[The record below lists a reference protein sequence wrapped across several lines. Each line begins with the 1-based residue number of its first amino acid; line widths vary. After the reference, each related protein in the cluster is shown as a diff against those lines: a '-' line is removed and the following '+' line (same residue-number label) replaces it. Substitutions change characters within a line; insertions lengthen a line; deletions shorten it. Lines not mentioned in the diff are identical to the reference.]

1 MSAIPRKLRQAAL
14 AARPLHA
21 GRRFR
26 LAGLALGVALAA
38 LAMTNAA
45 AAGNWTT
52 QNTLNPLG
60 AQGSSLQ
67 GVSCPSNKACAAVGY
82 FTSWSGAGLSLAEI
96 WDGTNWSGFEPPNP
110 VGAQGSTLQGVSC
123 SSATACTAVG
133 NYRGSGGNYLTLAE
147 RWNGAT
153 WTIQPTPNP
162 SGAPYNSLQ
171 GVSCPSATA
180 CTAVGF
186 YESSGGSYLTLAER
200 WNGAA
205 WTVQVTPNY
214 AVLVNNLNAV
224 SCSSPT
230 ACLAVGRTDGAGEQP
245 LAERWNDQGWTLER
259 PPAGPSNATSGQLDG
274 VSCTSAAACTAV
286 GAYTT
291 SAGQFTL
298 SELSTG
304 SSTWTIQP
312 TSNATGLN
320 YDQLSAVSCTSAT
333 ACTAVG
339 LYQNSS
345 STYLALAESWDG
357 AGWSVQP
364 TPTSGGGVSSQLNGV
379 SCSSGL
385 ACTAVG
391 LSQPSSGPALTL
403 GERYS

>member
-1 MSAIPRKLRQAAL
+1 
-14 AARPLHA
+14 
-21 GRRFR
+21 
-26 LAGLALGVALAA
+26 
-38 LAMTNAA
+38 
-45 AAGNWTT
+45 
-52 QNTLNPLG
+52 
-60 AQGSSLQ
+60 
-67 GVSCPSNKACAAVGY
+67 
-82 FTSWSGAGLSLAEI
+82 
-96 WDGTNWSGFEPPNP
+96 
-110 VGAQGSTLQGVSC
+110 VSC

-133 NYRGSGGNYLTLAE
+133 LYRDSGGNYLTLAE

-171 GVSCPSATA
+171 GISCPSTTA

-186 YESSGGSYLTLAER
+186 YENSSGKYLTLAER
-200 WNGAA
+200 WNGAT

-214 AVLVNNLNAV
+214 AGLVNSLDAV
-224 SCSSPT
+224 SCTST
-230 ACLAVGRTDGAGEQP
+230 ACLAVGRTDGGGEQP

-259 PPAGPSNATSGQLDG
+259 PPAGPGNATSGQLDG

-298 SELSTG
+298 SEFSTG

-312 TSNATGLN
+312 TPNPTGTN
-320 YDQLSAVSCTSAT
+320 YDQLSGVSCTSAT

-345 STYLALAESWDG
+345 STYLTLAESWDG
-357 AGWSVQP
+357 AGWSIQP
-364 TPTSGGGVSSQLNGV
+364 TPTSGGVVSSQLNGV
-379 SCSSGL
+379 SCSSVL

-391 LSQPSSGPALTL
+391 LSQPSAGPSLTL